1 MSDPIDKINAGL
13 GVADHALTLA
23 ARLAELFKPDPR
35 RKAAR
40 LRARAGRLNARSLG
54 AKPARAARLRAQA
67 TALVEQAHDL
77 DPFPPLT
84 PGE

>member
-23 ARLAELFKPDPR
+23 ARLAELFKPDSR

-40 LRARAGRLNARSLG
+40 LRAKAGRLNAASLT
-54 AKPARAARLRAQA
+54 AKPRRAAKLRARAAD
-67 TALVEQAHDL
+67 LVEAAHDL
-77 DPFPPLT
+77 DPFT
-84 PGE
+84 PGDTQ